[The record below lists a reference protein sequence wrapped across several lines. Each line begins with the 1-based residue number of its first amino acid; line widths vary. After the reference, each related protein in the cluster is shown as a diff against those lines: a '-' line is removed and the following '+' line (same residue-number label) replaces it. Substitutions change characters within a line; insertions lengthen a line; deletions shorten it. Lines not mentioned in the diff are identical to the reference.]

1 MRITPLDLVDIFVY
15 VVVLNLVAQFFPG
28 VVSESFATSLLT
40 AIMLKGVLEVVL
52 LVKKS
57 VLSRLR
63 AASRPLQRATSI
75 AMLVLILPGSKF
87 VLLWLEDL
95 LFGDAVSLGG
105 FWSVTLLVFALT
117 GARAGVRALFV
128 R

>member
-1 MRITPLDLVDIFVY
+1 MS
-15 VVVLNLVAQFFPG
+15 G
-28 VVSESFATSLLT
+28 SFATSLLT
-40 AIMLKGVLEVVL
+40 AIMLKVVLEVVL

-63 AASRPLQRATSI
+63 AASRPLQRAASI

-87 VLLWLEDL
+87 VLLWLEDV

-117 GARAGVRALFV
+117 GARASVRALFV
-128 R
+128 Q

>member
-1 MRITPLDLVDIFVY
+1 M
-15 VVVLNLVAQFFPG
+15 
-28 VVSESFATSLLT
+28 SESFATSLLT
-40 AIMLKGVLEVVL
+40 AIMLKVVLEVVL

-87 VLLWLEDL
+87 VLLWLEDV

-117 GARAGVRALFV
+117 GARASVRALFV
-128 R
+128 Q